1 MANRDIIK
9 ILTDNNLRITPQ
21 RTAVLEVLYTL
32 NNHPSA
38 DYIIDFLR
46 LTFPHITLSTVY
58 KILDVFIEKGI
69 ITRVKTEDGIMRYDY
84 VNEKHHHL
92 YCTETERIENYYDEE
107 LDKLLENY
115 MKKKTIPNFKIKD
128 IRLQI
133 TGIFTETQKN
143 EG

>member
-1 MANRDIIK
+1 
-9 ILTDNNLRITPQ
+9 
-21 RTAVLEVLYTL
+21 
-32 NNHPSA
+32 
-38 DYIIDFLR
+38 
-46 LTFPHITLSTVY
+46 
-58 KILDVFIEKGI
+58 
-69 ITRVKTEDGIMRYDY
+69 MRYDY

-133 TGIFTETQKN
+133 TGTFTEKQKN

>member
-133 TGIFTETQKN
+133 TGTFTETQKN

>member
-32 NNHPSA
+32 DNHPSA

-46 LTFPHITLSTVY
+46 LNFPHITLSTVY
-58 KILDVFIEKGI
+58 KILDVFVEKGI
-69 ITRVKTEDGIMRYDY
+69 ITRVRNEDGIMRYDN
-84 VNEKHHHL
+84 VKEKHHHL
-92 YCTETERIENYYDEE
+92 YCTESERVENYYDAE
-107 LDKLLENY
+107 LDKLIGNY
-115 MKKKTIPNFKIKD
+115 MKKKPIPDFEIKD

-133 TGIFTETQKN
+133 VGSFTDKKKN
-143 EG
+143 E